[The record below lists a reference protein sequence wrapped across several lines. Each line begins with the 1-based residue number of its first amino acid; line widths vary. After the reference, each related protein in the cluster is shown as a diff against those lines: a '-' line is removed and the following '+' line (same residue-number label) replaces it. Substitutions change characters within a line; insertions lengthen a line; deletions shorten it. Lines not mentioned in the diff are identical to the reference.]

1 MNLFQQKVFSVS
13 NNLSDLKS
21 IRKRKKGEEEDMG
34 EIEQRN
40 QEIED
45 KHFPFQSL

>member
-1 MNLFQQKVFSVS
+1 MFQQKVFSVS

-45 KHFPFQSL
+45 KHFTFQSL